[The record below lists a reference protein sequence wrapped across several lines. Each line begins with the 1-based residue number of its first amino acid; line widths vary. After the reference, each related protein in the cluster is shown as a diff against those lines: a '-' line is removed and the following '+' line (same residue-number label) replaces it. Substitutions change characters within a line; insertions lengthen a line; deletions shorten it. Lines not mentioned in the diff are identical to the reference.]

1 MKTVQRPPQTSL
13 QIRVIGF
20 IISTLIIFMAAAN
33 GIFTYSGAYLYLEK
47 YVYAILF
54 AIAVQ
59 FTIIISLLA
68 LPFVRGFGKFS
79 LILVYTAALILST
92 LSAFTFIYN
101 ESSPEQ
107 NTKLSIDTNQ
117 KANITT
123 LLSDVVRAENQ
134 VLKDKQIEVAE
145 YKRLVDEE
153 ASNGGRSGKGP
164 GKGQVYYQKLDQYE
178 QAQAELDLQTQNYQQ
193 AQTHLNTINRILSS
207 KSSDEDRQ
215 QLMVAFAQ
223 LRSVASSPQNQELI
237 ENISQQQ
244 LSALK
249 SPVERAL
256 DAMMAMDGY
265 SPQLF
270 VSVIWAAIFDIIALF
285 LGIIRYYLLRP
296 DYSMLDG
303 MHGGLMGG
311 MVFLRRLWHLPQ
323 EAKLKYHRESGVP
336 LNKHEIPLNSVEM
349 QNFATKLLAG
359 SQMATDDENG
369 ENSNPSAPLQRL
381 VSFLEPITIDN
392 DPHAIGIRFNKIEE
406 NPQLKTLIA
415 MLLQSKVFK
424 QDNTGQA
431 YILNSADAYAQKVMI
446 FLRMGMKENP
456 VSSDIVDFLTTE
468 QRRQQQQITQELNPK
483 PAQNDNDR
491 SHEETS
497 PHSSNNTTNHKNGI
511 YSEPPNWGNIR

>member
-1 MKTVQRPPQTSL
+1 MKTVQRPPQASL

-20 IISTLIIFMAAAN
+20 IISVVIVFMAAAN
-33 GIFTYSGAYLYLEK
+33 GIFTYAGAYLYLEE

-54 AIAVQ
+54 AVAVQ

-101 ESSPEQ
+101 ESSPEK

-123 LLSDVVRAENQ
+123 LLSDVIRTENQ
-134 VLKDKQIEVAE
+134 ALKDKQVEVAE
-145 YKRLVDEE
+145 YQRLVEEE
-153 ASNGGRSGKGP
+153 AENGGRSGKGP
-164 GKGQVYYQKLDQYE
+164 GKGQIYYQKLDQYE
-178 QAQAELDLQTQNYQQ
+178 QAQAELALQTQNYQQ
-193 AQTHLNTINRILSS
+193 IQTHLNTINRILGS

-223 LRSVASSPQNQELI
+223 LRSVVSASKSQSLI
-237 ENISQQQ
+237 ETISQQQ
-244 LSALK
+244 LTELK

-256 DAMMAMDGY
+256 DAMVAMDSY

-270 VSVIWAAIFDIIALF
+270 VSVIWATIFDIIALF

-311 MVFLRRLWHLPQ
+311 MIFLRRLWHLPQ
-323 EAKLKYHRESGVP
+323 EAKLKYHRDSGVP
-336 LNKHEIPLNSVEM
+336 INKHEVPLNSVDM

-359 SQMATDDENG
+359 SQMATDNDSEEN
-369 ENSNPSAPLQRL
+369 NNPSVPLQTL
-381 VSFLEPITIDN
+381 VSFLEPVVVDN
-392 DPHAIGIRFNKIEE
+392 DPHAVGIRFSKLEDH
-406 NPQLKTLIA
+406 PHLKTLMA

-424 QDNTGQA
+424 QDNNGQA

-456 VSSDIVDFLTTE
+456 VSSDLVDFLTTE
-468 QRRQQQQITQELNPK
+468 QRRQQQQITQQLNPK
-483 PAQNDNDR
+483 PQQPSQNDEADLFND
-491 SHEETS
+491 TS
-497 PHSSNNTTNHKNGI
+497 ASKQPKNDI